1 MQHYAQ
7 TSQLHFFHCRQT
19 PHNTKWL
26 TKQIQLKSPKQNAA
40 KRAECTG
47 LSFPFAQAH
56 SKQRHYNAQDGTA
69 KQTED
74 NTHLYVTNLISY
86 RHAKH
91 QSYHQ
96 ALLEYKQ
103 GDQLTLIHNHNN
115 YFTKFSNKGTT
126 KPQHSIKT
134 HSRLNLN

>member
-1 MQHYAQ
+1 MQHYVQ

-96 ALLEYKQ
+96 ALLEINKATNLRLFIITITILLNFQ
-103 GDQLTLIHNHNN
+103 TKVQQNHN
-115 YFTKFSNKGTT
+115 TA
-126 KPQHSIKT
+126 
-134 HSRLNLN
+134 SRRTAGLT